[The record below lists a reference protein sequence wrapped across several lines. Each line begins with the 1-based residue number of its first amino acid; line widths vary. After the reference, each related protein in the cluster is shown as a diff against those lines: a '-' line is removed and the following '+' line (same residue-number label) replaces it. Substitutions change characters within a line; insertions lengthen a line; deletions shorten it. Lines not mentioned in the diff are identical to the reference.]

1 MCYFQEPG
9 RWGSPGEMGPKGP
22 TGPKGDPGRNG
33 LEGDR
38 VMCFFNIVLLFY
50 LVEAEEEK
58 EEKNREMEK

>member
-1 MCYFQEPG
+1 MGVFLNIALSLTKMTSLMCYFQEPG

-38 VMCFFNIVLLFY
+38 VMCFF
-50 LVEAEEEK
+50 
-58 EEKNREMEK
+58 